1 MEVTQEV
8 SREVRVRVG
17 TKGSRLEVT
26 LPKWMKPKEV
36 TARRALI
43 NELAGILRKTKQGN
57 VSKNLLRELAFA
69 EDAEQVAKIEKSIRR
84 FVTEPR
90 QVEASKSKLV
100 TFGEFA
106 MRWATGELHVA
117 YPLRVRFREPIT
129 IKNDVSRTR
138 TLNQLIGKIPLI
150 NFRFEDAE
158 RAINSLPETMRSQST
173 KRHCAQI
180 IQTVCRYATTV
191 EMIIPV
197 DKYPLPV
204 VGFLPATGDPPS
216 FPTLYPNDYAKL
228 MACKAVPL
236 WRRFLYGFALMEGC
250 RVGDLFLLQYRHIN
264 FEDGTLTIP
273 PGKNNREARTWE
285 LNLGVCAALKRFRG
299 DASLDSFIFPRL
311 TESELLELS
320 TQFREDLK
328 LAGVTRTDLFGDIEG
343 QAPIRFQD
351 LRASFVTIHLAL
363 GWTYQ
368 DVMIRTRHT
377 GAKVLEKH
385 YARRV
390 ALMKTILKK
399 QGPLPPLDVALGWGK
414 TRSGGSKGG
423 GAGGGKKRG
432 GE

>member
-1 MEVTQEV
+1 MEVTQEA

-26 LPKWMKPKEV
+26 LPKWMKPAQLKARKE
-36 TARRALI
+36 LI
-43 NELAGILRKTKQGN
+43 NELAAILRKTKQGN

-69 EDAEQVAKIEKSIRR
+69 EDAEQVTKIEKSIRR

-90 QVEASKSKLV
+90 QVAASKSKLI

-106 MRWATGELHVA
+106 MRWATGQLHTE
-117 YPLRVRFREPIT
+117 YPLRVRWREPVT

-138 TLNQLIGKIPLI
+138 AVNKLIGHIPLI
-150 NFRFEDAE
+150 NLTFKDAE
-158 RAINSLPETMRSQST
+158 GALNSLPETMRSKST

-180 IQTVCRYATTV
+180 IQTVVRHATTV
-191 EMIIPV
+191 ETIIPV
-197 DKYPLPV
+197 DKYPLPIK
-204 VGFLPATGDPPS
+204 FLPPTGATPS

-228 MACKAVPL
+228 MACKTVPL

-250 RVGDLFLLQYRHIN
+250 RVGDLFRLRYCHIN
-264 FEDGTLTIP
+264 FDDATLTMP
-273 PGKNNREARTWE
+273 PGKNNQEARTWD
-285 LNLGVCAALKRFRG
+285 LNLGVCEALKRFRG

-311 TESELLELS
+311 TESELLELAG
-320 TQFREDLK
+320 QLRDDLK
-328 LAGVTRTDLFGDIEG
+328 LAGVTRTDLFGEIDG
-343 QAPIRFQD
+343 QAALRFQD

-390 ALMKTILKK
+390 ALMKGILKK
-399 QGPLPPLDVALGWGK
+399 QGPLLPLDVALGWGK
-414 TRSGGSKGG
+414 SRAGGAKGG
-423 GAGGGKKRG
+423 GAGGGGKRARS
-432 GE
+432 